1 MSGKKIKKVLDKS
14 GLMCYYN
21 TRKRKETKV
30 MEKYFKN
37 KRTGETTES
46 HAKAMEWYRAKD
58 EVEIWGWSETLGEWI
73 CRMEW
78 VW

>member
-1 MSGKKIKKVLDKS
+1 
-14 GLMCYYN
+14 
-21 TRKRKETKV
+21 

-58 EVEIWGWSETLGEWI
+58 EIEIWGWSETLGEWI

>member
-1 MSGKKIKKVLDKS
+1 MIDK
-14 GLMCYYN
+14 YY
-21 TRKRKETKV
+21 R
-30 MEKYFKN
+30 N

-46 HAKAMEWYRAKD
+46 HAQAMEWYRGKD